1 MTRRRSRLVDVGDRA
16 AHPAGATGRPAVTT
30 PHELAAV
37 AQRLFVTAGFEGT
50 SIDDIARAA
59 GIGRR
64 TFFRYFESKADVLF
78 VESPAELARLRQ
90 GLAAAHP
97 GEPRPAVVT
106 RAVLAA
112 LHHPPEDRE
121 WALQRAQLILG
132 VPALAAHTSVVL
144 SRWCRAVA
152 DHARTRPCAD
162 PYYAEALGHAVV
174 AATVAAHAHWIAH
187 PETELADALLGML
200 RLLLP
205 AEPAGR

>member
-1 MTRRRSRLVDVGDRA
+1 MRSS
-16 AHPAGATGRPAVTT
+16 GATGRPAVTT
-30 PHELAAV
+30 PRELAAV
-37 AQRLFVTAGFEGT
+37 AQRLFVEVGFEDT

-78 VESPAELARLRQ
+78 VESPAELARLQQ
-90 GLAAAHP
+90 GLAAADP
-97 GEPRPAVVT
+97 AEPCPAVVT

-112 LHHPPEDRE
+112 LEHPPQDRE

-132 VPALAAHTSVVL
+132 VPALAAHTAVVL
-144 SRWCRAVA
+144 SQWCRAVTEF
-152 DHARTRPCAD
+152 ARTRPCED

-174 AATVAAHAHWIAH
+174 AATVAAHAHWTAR

-205 AEPAGR
+205 AEPTSR